1 MDDTFIGIL
10 FCCTTI
16 FFFGGIFGC
25 FAYLRYLRHKEI
37 IALAEKGLAYPR
49 YQGNG
54 KGALRWGIAITGLGV
69 ALGIGLYPIGW
80 VATPGIFPL
89 NFGPWM
95 LAGLVPAFFGLALI
109 AIYLVTRGERHVQ
122 EQKILDTELSSEI
135 GEDEIALENDEM

>member
-80 VATPGIFPL
+80 WRRPVYSRSTLGHGCWQAWYRPFRPGADRHLSGYSWGKARARAEDI
-89 NFGPWM
+89 GHR
-95 LAGLVPAFFGLALI
+95 ALI
-109 AIYLVTRGERHVQ
+109 RNR
-122 EQKILDTELSSEI
+122 
-135 GEDEIALENDEM
+135 

>member
-37 IALAEKGLAYPR
+37 IAQAEKGLVHPR

-69 ALGIGLYPIGW
+69 ALGIGLYPIWLGGD
-80 VATPGIFPL
+80 ARYI
-89 NFGPWM
+89 
-95 LAGLVPAFFGLALI
+95 PAQLWAMGCWQAWYRPFSAW
-109 AIYLVTRGERHVQ
+109 R
-122 EQKILDTELSSEI
+122 
-135 GEDEIALENDEM
+135 